1 MPVAVAKWYI
11 TITVA
16 TVSLE
21 RLRLIV
27 NCYKLHFSCKKY
39 NEITLRQSVSYAFKT
54 NIKHKPF
61 R

>member
-1 MPVAVAKWYI
+1 MPVAVAKWYM

-21 RLRLIV
+21 RLV
-27 NCYKLHFSCKKY
+27 DCYKLHFSCKKY